1 MTSGIVV
8 ALVICDII
16 IGRIRAYYPEQVE
29 SGAGADAAATDVSV
43 QKNGGVPRQ
52 SEIPSEDDM
61 C

>member
-43 QKNGGVPRQ
+43 
-52 SEIPSEDDM
+52 
-61 C
+61 